1 MKKQLTK
8 NLIINI
14 FSFIA
19 SVVIGLWMTPYLLKH
34 LGLVAYGL
42 IPLAMFF
49 SQYIGVI
56 INSINMSI
64 NRFLLIALQQNKKQD
79 AISIFSTSLV
89 IMAVFVFFQ
98 ALIMLFVLLNIDVV
112 FTIPKLLLTDATWLF
127 GLTFMGYSLSLVRGV
142 YATSLFANNRL
153 DILRTIDI
161 IQNITRVT
169 FIVIFFL
176 YDSPSLFYIGL
187 ANILSAILAFM
198 PTILYFKKLTPE
210 LNFQLKHFNKSKVS
224 DLSKMSF
231 WILLNQV
238 GVLLLGNLDLYLVN
252 KLLGGEHTGE
262 YAIVSQVVNLFR
274 TLATL
279 FAGVIAPVIMIYH
292 ANNEIEKLKKVMMI
306 AAKFMVL
313 MMVVPLA
320 LFIGFSEDLIGLWL
334 GSEFVYLYGLISF
347 SLLFYVIAIPI
358 MPLYNVNVAF
368 NKVKSPALVALGL
381 GLINLISI
389 YLLLSFSDLKL
400 WGVVVVKLIIEI
412 IFAGVFMPIHVSK
425 ILSIKKWY
433 LFKIPLISLFMFG
446 LTYGSVYTYQS
457 FTLDTSLL
465 KIVAFSLIV
474 GVLMLIFFINV
485 ILNKEERSMAF
496 ENFNIKSIMK
506 K

>member
-1 MKKQLTK
+1 MKKQVTK
-8 NLIINI
+8 NLIINV

-64 NRFLLIALQQNKKQD
+64 NRYLLIAIQQKNKQEG
-79 AISIFSTSLV
+79 ISIFSTSLV
-89 IMAVFVFFQ
+89 IMAVFVIVQ
-98 ALIMLFVLLNIDVV
+98 ALIMFFVLLNINTV
-112 FTIPKLLLTDATWLF
+112 FKIPKLLLVDATWLF
-127 GLTFMGYSLSLVRGV
+127 GLTFLGYSLSLIRSV
-142 YATSLFANNRL
+142 YGTSLFANNRL

-161 IQNITRVT
+161 IQNVTRVI
-169 FIVIFFL
+169 FIVVFFL
-176 YDSPSLFYIGL
+176 YDSPSLFYIGV
-187 ANILSAILAFM
+187 ANLLSAILAFI
-198 PTILYFKKLTPE
+198 PTIIYFKKFTPE

-231 WILLNQV
+231 WVLLNQV

-252 KLLGGEHTGE
+252 KLLGGEYTGE

-279 FAGVIAPVIMIYH
+279 FAGVIAPIIMICH

-306 AAKFMVL
+306 AAKFMIVL
-313 MMVVPLA
+313 IVVPLA
-320 LFIGFSEDLIGLWL
+320 LLIGFSKNLIGLWL
-334 GSEFVYLYGLISF
+334 GSEFVYLYGLVSF

-389 YLLLSFSDLKL
+389 FILLNYSDLKL

-412 IFAGVFMPIHVSK
+412 IFAGLFMPIHVSK
-425 ILSIKKWY
+425 ILSVKKWY
-433 LFKIPLISLFMFG
+433 LFKIPFISLFMFG
-446 LTYGSVYTYQS
+446 LTYGSVYIYQY
-457 FTLDTSLL
+457 FTQNSSLL
-465 KIVAFSLIV
+465 RMTVFSIIV
-474 GVLMLIFFINV
+474 GVLMLMFFIKV
-485 ILNKEERSMAF
+485 VLNKQERSMAF
-496 ENFNIKSIMK
+496 KNFNFKSIIRK
-506 K
+506 